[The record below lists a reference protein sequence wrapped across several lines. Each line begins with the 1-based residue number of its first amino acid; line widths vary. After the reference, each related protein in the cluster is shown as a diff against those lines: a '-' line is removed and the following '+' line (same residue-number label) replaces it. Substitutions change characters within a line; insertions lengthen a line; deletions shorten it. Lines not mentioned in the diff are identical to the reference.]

1 MLELFPEGFEESE
14 TPDYLELAAYTDAE
28 GEQRLRAACDGIV
41 SLPVEPD
48 WADRWRVFHRPVLV
62 GPLWVGPP
70 WDEAPPGPVAV
81 VIDPGRAFGTGAHAT
96 TRLCLQLLTANP
108 AGSLLDVG
116 CGSGVLAI
124 AGAKLGCD
132 PVVALDDDPAAVA
145 AARANAARNGV
156 SIEVREADAF
166 AGPLPAAD
174 SVVANLTLALVEGL
188 AQRLSSPRL
197 IASGYLESDEPD
209 LPGFRPR
216 ERLTVDGWAADVFE
230 RFT

>member
-1 MLELFPEGFEESE
+1 MLDLFPEGFEESE
-14 TPDYLELAAYTDAE
+14 TPDYLELAAYTDGV
-28 GEQRLRAACDGIV
+28 GEERLRAVYDAVV
-41 SLPVEPD
+41 SVPVEPD

-62 GPLWVGPP
+62 GPLWIGPP

-81 VIDPGRAFGTGAHAT
+81 VIDPGGAFGTGAHAT
-96 TRLCLQLLTANP
+96 TRLCLELLAASP

-145 AARANAARNGV
+145 AARENAARNAV
-156 SIEVREADAF
+156 SIDVREADAF
-166 AGPLPAAD
+166 AGPLPAVD
-174 SVVANLTLALVEGL
+174 SVVANLTLVQVEGL

-197 IASGYLESDEPD
+197 IASGYLEDDEPA
-209 LPGFRPR
+209 LPGFRRR
-216 ERLTVDGWAADVFE
+216 ERLTAEGWAADVFE
-230 RFT
+230 RFS